1 MKHYSLSEFNG
12 LVKQTLSGHLEASY
26 WIIAEIGQINIQAKG
41 HCYLELVE
49 KENNYVKAKIRATI
63 WANSFIK
70 LHQWFISVTGSP
82 LKQGMNIMLNGSL
95 DFHEVFGL
103 NLNIKD
109 IDANFTLGERERKKR
124 ETINQLEE
132 EGIMDMNQSLEVPN
146 IIQRIA
152 IISSE
157 TAAGYEDFRN
167 QFENNKWGYQANF
180 QLFHSVM
187 QGDNASDSIIKSLH
201 QIYEDI
207 EDFDA
212 IIIIRGGGSQLDLD
226 CFDDYNL
233 CAHIAQF
240 PLPIITGIGHERD
253 QSIADMVAHT
263 NLKTPTSVAE
273 FLLGGMFEF
282 ENTILNLSEGI
293 KQGTK
298 EVLSNHGE
306 QLSSIKHQVELET
319 RNLLQEAS
327 YKVGNL
333 KYIVDQRP
341 KAILSNHQVALQN
354 MTKLI
359 EAYNPKVLL
368 KKGYS
373 ISKINGKPSLLTKAK
388 KGDQIETITQHQVI
402 ISTVEEVK

>member
-1 MKHYSLSEFNG
+1 MKHYSLSEFNR
-12 LVKQTLSGHLEASY
+12 LVKQTLSGNLSPSY

-49 KENNYVKAKIRATI
+49 KENNFVKAKMRATI

-70 LHQWFISVTGSP
+70 MHQWFISVTGSP

-103 NLNIKD
+103 NLNIKE

-132 EGIMDMNQSLEVPN
+132 EGILDMNRSLEVPD

-167 QFENNKWGYQANF
+167 QFEHNSHGYQAQF

-187 QGDNASDSIIKSLH
+187 QGDQASDSIIKSLH
-201 QIYEDI
+201 LIYEQV
-207 EDFDA
+207 ENFDA
-212 IIIIRGGGSQLDLD
+212 IIIIRGGGSQIDLD

-253 QSIADMVAHT
+253 QSIADLVAHT

-273 FLLGGMFEF
+273 FLLSGMFSF
-282 ENTILNLSEGI
+282 ENTILTLAEGI
-293 KQGTK
+293 KRSTQDLLASHN
-298 EVLSNHGE
+298 EALNDMRH
-306 QLSSIKHQVELET
+306 QLELLT
-319 RNLLQEAS
+319 RNLLQQAH
-327 YKVGNL
+327 YKLENI
-333 KYIVDQRP
+333 KYIIKQRP
-341 KAILSNHQVALQN
+341 MVILNNHKVELQGIE
-354 MTKLI
+354 KLI
-359 EAYNPKVLL
+359 EAYNPNLLL

-388 KGDQIETITQHQVI
+388 KGDQIETITQDQVI
-402 ISTVEEVK
+402 ISTVDKIK